1 MLSIVLEFKV
11 VEGKDE
17 EFIRAWTKCTEVIY
31 QNFQSLGSRLHR
43 SETGSFIAYA
53 QWPDQATYD
62 KSGEWPSELVKYREN
77 MRKLLIDGKPRVLH
91 KLSMEV
97 DLLNSKIYNNA

>member
-1 MLSIVLEFKV
+1 MLSIVLEFRV
-11 VEGKDE
+11 IEGKED

-53 QWPDQATYD
+53 QWPDQTTYET
-62 KSGEWPSELVKYREN
+62 SGKWPPELVEYRDD
-77 MRKLLIDGKPRVLH
+77 MRKLLVTGKPQILH
-91 KLSMEV
+91 KLVVDV
-97 DLLNSKIYNNA
+97 DLLHSATYNNA